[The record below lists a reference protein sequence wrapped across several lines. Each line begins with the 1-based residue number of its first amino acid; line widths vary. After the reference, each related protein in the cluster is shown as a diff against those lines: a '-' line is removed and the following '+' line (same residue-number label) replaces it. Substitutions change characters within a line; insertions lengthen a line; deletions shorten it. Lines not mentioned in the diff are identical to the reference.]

1 MSQTV
6 EMHIIARI
14 RSDFPTK
21 FGIPRQS
28 GLADVPAPID
38 FEPEYRNADAL
49 RAVPVEK
56 GLSTETIEMT
66 TDVVVV
72 GGVMGD
78 DSPAGA
84 NVGWALTSG
93 RVAADAIK
101 EAVDK

>member
-28 GLADVPAPID
+28 GLADVPARIV

-49 RAVPVEK
+49 RGIEGFSHLWLIWQFSAAVREIPRRSGMRK
-56 GLSTETIEMT
+56 RMDSYPPLF
-66 TDVVVV
+66 
-72 GGVMGD
+72 GD
-78 DSPAGA
+78 GKI
-84 NVGWALTSG
+84 
-93 RVAADAIK
+93 R
-101 EAVDK
+101 

>member
-28 GLADVPAPID
+28 GLADVPARIV

-49 RAVPVEK
+49 RGIEGFSHLWLIWQFSAAVRDGWSPTVRPPKQAHRRVCDTLAVPAERDRTV
-56 GLSTETIEMT
+56 L
-66 TDVVVV
+66 
-72 GGVMGD
+72 
-78 DSPAGA
+78 GA
-84 NVGWALTSG
+84 A
-93 RVAADAIK
+93 
-101 EAVDK
+101 